1 MITSRKD
8 LKDILQYEKKQYWG
22 EGRDAR
28 YQYLLAFLKD
38 HPNYRV
44 WKYDIY
50 LRKSGYYY
58 SRRKENILY
67 GVMYFLYCRK
77 KNKLG
82 RKLGI
87 ELNERTFGKGL
98 IIYHTQ
104 GIVVNGLAVVGE
116 NCHLHGNN
124 CIGTNGKTVDCPV
137 IGDNVTLGV
146 GAKVLGGVHIADNI
160 KIGAG
165 AVVINSF
172 FEPGITIGGVPA
184 KKIK

>member
-67 GVMYFLYCRK
+67 GVMYVFL
-77 KNKLG
+77 
-82 RKLGI
+82 
-87 ELNERTFGKGL
+87 T
-98 IIYHTQ
+98 
-104 GIVVNGLAVVGE
+104 
-116 NCHLHGNN
+116 
-124 CIGTNGKTVDCPV
+124 P
-137 IGDNVTLGV
+137 
-146 GAKVLGGVHIADNI
+146 
-160 KIGAG
+160 
-165 AVVINSF
+165 
-172 FEPGITIGGVPA
+172 
-184 KKIK
+184 